1 MKRILSIITFLNFYI
16 FTFGLGA
23 SAQDR
28 SIMPLAP
35 EKAAEQ
41 AQTDGWVNPM
51 VLPGLEGRSLGDP
64 YIMKYRGYYYLYVSA
79 GDRNIYCWR
88 TKDLKEWSSAYVCCT
103 DETTAVAYA
112 PEVIYW
118 NGKFYMVTSPRGGG
132 HYMLT
137 SDSPLGPFVH
147 QTGNMGRDIDGSLF
161 VDDDGKWYFYHA
173 NNAGIHACSM
183 PTHLSF
189 GDDVNLGCCMSG
201 QWTEG
206 PCVFKR
212 NNLYYLIY
220 TGNHVW
226 TNGYRIDYAMSRG
239 GALTGFMPQS
249 EQNPI
254 LVDTETPEHRALGH
268 GTAFVGPDLDT
279 YFFCYHNLLPNHS
292 RRLFNL
298 ERIGW
303 SGDKLMMTGPTCWEQ
318 DRPLVASND
327 YFERAEIGDDWL
339 MANGG
344 QWQTVD
350 NDHLSQT
357 LATGTRTAIYK
368 PCSYDSYT
376 AEFTLRTPQT
386 GEGQVGI
393 VFSRQ
398 DEQNY
403 TEALINVADNTF
415 VLNNYVDGTVADTK
429 TVKLPADFDPACW
442 HSLRVEKNAKR
453 VRVYIDGM
461 RKFNVQL
468 KETGGQVGYITREC
482 AADFAYM
489 AVSPYV
495 DGSGIQ
501 HVSLPVPGMIAA
513 NFCHSWSDNAR
524 QLGYAMA
531 VGNAMSMRCQ
541 TGSWMR
547 YLINVQAD
555 NVYNIGLRY
564 RSSADAQVRLL
575 ADGQVVADNITLKGS
590 GNSVIVQTVK
600 DVPLPIG
607 RHELTVEIID
617 GSLQIYEYNIKRG
630 VKVPHVMSDNF
641 DSGLST
647 EWGYQEGNWNIIDGQ
662 LESTG
667 GYGKMLMGGFDDIHL
682 TDYTVECD
690 VIYTSNQM
698 IGGLLFRTTNAST
711 GGADDNPVLG
721 TDFLQGYIFLAGA
734 TSVAL
739 GKHNFGWQALATANK
754 SFSISEPHHMKV
766 VVRGANIKCY
776 LDDMDK
782 PLIDYTDPLPF
793 ITGRA
798 GFRAHNSSMRFDNFV
813 VTPTVEEETGIGHP
827 TAHPLQPTPNP
838 SQRGGGTYSL
848 LGRKVYSPSSF
859 LAPPS
864 SIIQIHNGKKYI
876 SR

>member
-1 MKRILSIITFLNFYI
+1 MNGMKKLLLLAML
-16 FTFGLGA
+16 FTLPTA
-23 SAQDR
+23 V
-28 SIMPLAP
+28 L
-35 EKAAEQ
+35 
-41 AQTDGWVNPM
+41 AQTEGWVNPM
-51 VLPGLEGRSLGDP
+51 TLPGLQNRSLGDP
-64 YIMKYRGYYYLYVSA
+64 YMMKYRGYYYLYVSA
-79 GDRNIYCWR
+79 DDRNIYCWR
-88 TKDLKEWSSAYVCCT
+88 TKDLMEWSSAYVCCT

-118 NGKFYMVTSPRGGG
+118 NGLFYMVTSPRGGG
-132 HYMLT
+132 HYILT
-137 SDSPLGPFVH
+137 SESPLGPFVH
-147 QTGNMGRDIDGSLF
+147 KTNNMGRDIDGSLF

-173 NNAGIHACSM
+173 NYEGIHACNM

-189 GDDVNLGCCMSG
+189 GNDVNLGCRMSG

-226 TNGYRIDYAMSRG
+226 TNGYRIDYAMSRD
-239 GALTGFMPQS
+239 GALQGFVPQS

-254 LVDTETPEHRALGH
+254 LIDTETPEHRALGH

-303 SGDKLMMTGPTCWEQ
+303 NGDKMMMTGPTCWKQ

-327 YFERAEIGDDWL
+327 YFERAEIGSDWL
-339 MANGG
+339 MADGG
-344 QWQTVD
+344 QWQIVD

-357 LATGTRTAIYK
+357 KETGIQTAVYK

-376 AEFTLRTPQT
+376 AEFTIRLPKT
-386 GEGQVGI
+386 GDGLAGI

-398 DEQNY
+398 DDANF
-403 TEALINVADNTF
+403 TEALINATNNTL
-415 VLNNYVDGTVADTK
+415 VLNNYVDGNVQATRSVA
-429 TVKLPADFDPACW
+429 LPSDFDPTCW
-442 HSLRVEKNAKR
+442 HGLRVEKNAKR
-453 VRVYIDGM
+453 VRIYIDGM

-468 KETGGQVGYITREC
+468 QETGGQVGYITHDC
-482 AADFAYM
+482 AADFGYIAI
-489 AVSPYV
+489 SPFV

-513 NFCHSWSDNAR
+513 NFCHDKSDNVSSV
-524 QLGYAMA
+524 GYSMR
-531 VGNAMSMRCQ
+531 VGTTNFMRCQ
-541 TGSWMR
+541 AGSQMH
-547 YLINVQAD
+547 YNVNVQAD

-564 RSSADAQVRLL
+564 RSSANAQVRLL
-575 ADGQVVADNITLKGS
+575 IDGQVVADNITLPNTR
-590 GNSVIVQTVK
+590 NSIVVQTVNN
-600 DVPLPIG
+600 VPMLEG
-607 RHELTVEIID
+607 HHQMTVEVVD
-617 GSLQIYEYNIKRG
+617 GTLQFYEYNIKRG
-630 VKVPHVMSDNF
+630 VKSPHVMADNF
-641 DSGLST
+641 DSGLSS
-647 EWGYQEGNWNIIDGQ
+647 EWGYQEGNWTIVDGQ

-690 VIYTSNQM
+690 VIYTSDQM
-698 IGGLLFRTTNAST
+698 NGGLLFRTTNAST

-721 TDFLQGYIFLAGA
+721 TDFLQGYIFLAGT

-739 GKHNFGWQALATANK
+739 GKHNYGWQSLASANK
-754 SFSISEPHHMKV
+754 TVSITEPHHMKV
-766 VVRGANIKCY
+766 EVKGANIKCY

-782 PLIDYTDPLPF
+782 PLIDYTDPMPF

-798 GFRAHNSSMRFDNFV
+798 GFRAHSSSIRFDNFV
-813 VTPTVEEETGIGHP
+813 VTPATEEQTSIEKPSFYQTDSLSVLRLYDLQGRQVNP
-827 TAHPLQPTPNP
+827 TANLHGIYIVRQGN
-838 SQRGGGTYSL
+838 QN
-848 LGRKVYSPSSF
+848 RKVCY
-859 LAPPS
+859 
-864 SIIQIHNGKKYI
+864 
-876 SR
+876 